1 MSSINP
7 AQDSLLITLDVDSLY
22 TNIDNQ
28 DAFEAVKESFNK
40 NPDPKRPDKQILELL
55 KICLENNDF
64 TFNDEWFLQVGGT
77 AMGKQFAPNYANL
90 FMAKWEQEAL
100 SKCPKQP
107 QFYLRSLDDIFIIC
121 PTQENILTTSFIFLT
136 PTIPISL

>member
-1 MSSINP
+1 MSAINP
-7 AQDSLLITLDVDSLY
+7 SPDCLLITLDVDSLY

-28 DAFEAVKESFNK
+28 DGFDAVKESFNRK
-40 NPDPKRPDKQILELL
+40 PDPKSPHKQILELL

-77 AMGKQFAPNYANL
+77 AMGKKFAPNYANL
-90 FMAKWEQEAL
+90 FIAKWEQEAL

-107 QFYLRSLDDIFIIC
+107 QFYLRYLD
-121 PTQENILTTSFIFLT
+121 ILM
-136 PTIPISL
+136 ISS